1 MEANEKN
8 RLNHLADEKS
18 PYLLQHVHNP
28 VDWHPWNEKA
38 FKKARKEDKPV
49 FLSVGYATC
58 HWCHVMA
65 HESFE
70 DEEVADILNR
80 DYVSIKVDREERPD
94 VDKIYMSVCQALTGR
109 GGWPLTII
117 MTPDAKPF
125 FAATYLPKTGRMG
138 MSGLMDVLAQLAALW
153 KNDRARILKAGDS
166 ITNAIEA
173 KNENAP
179 TAGKISMQTLKL
191 GYEQCAKSYDTQW
204 GGFGNAPKFPTPH
217 NKTFLLR
224 WHRRNIDSRGS
235 VMVENTLDHMRRGGI
250 FDQIGFGFHR
260 YSVDR
265 EWLVPHFEKMLYDQA
280 LLAMAYMDAFQVTR
294 DKKFENA
301 AREIFTYVL
310 RDMTDPDG
318 GFYSAEDA
326 DSEGEEGLFYVWKP
340 KEVKKHLGDEAGTL
354 FCRFYDITE
363 QGNFEEG
370 QSIPHIPVPLE
381 IFALEESIEPEA
393 LAGMLESAR
402 ETLFQH
408 RKKRIHPLKDDK
420 ILTAWNGL
428 MIAAFARG
436 HQVFGDE
443 AYATAATRAAAFIT
457 VNLKRAD
464 GRLLCRYR
472 QGEAAY
478 PAYLDDYAFMVWGL
492 IELYEATF
500 KISWLEE
507 ALSLNRDMLDFFW
520 DGEDGGLFFT
530 GKGNEELLTRS
541 KEIYDGATPSGNSV
555 AALNLLRLGRITGNG
570 QLEQRAEKLIQSFS
584 SEIAAY
590 PMGYTQMLNAI
601 DFMIGPT
608 KEIVIAGNPKE
619 DTTKKMI
626 RAIHQTY
633 LPNRVMLV
641 HSDGPEKEIA
651 QKLVPFLKEM
661 KPVDNKPTAYI
672 CEQYACQTPITTLRE
687 LQAVL
692 KGDKSKAA

>member
-38 FKKARKEDKPV
+38 FKKAAEEDKPV
-49 FLSVGYATC
+49 FLSIGYATC

-117 MTPDAKPF
+117 ITPDGKPF

-138 MSGLMDVLAQLAALW
+138 MSGLVDVLAQLAALW

-179 TAGKISMQTLKL
+179 TAGKISMQTLKI
-191 GYEQCAKSYDTQW
+191 GYEQCAKSYDTRW

-280 LLAMAYMDAFQVTR
+280 LLAMAYMDAFQVIR
-294 DKKFENA
+294 DKKFENV

-326 DSEGEEGLFYVWKP
+326 DSQGEEGLFYVWKP
-340 KEVKKHLGDEAGTL
+340 EEVKKHLGDEAGTL

-381 IFALEESIEPEA
+381 IFALEENIEPEA
-393 LAGMLESAR
+393 LAGRLEGAR
-402 ETLFQH
+402 ETLFQ
-408 RKKRIHPLKDDK
+408 
-420 ILTAWNGL
+420 N
-428 MIAAFARG
+428 RG
-436 HQVFGDE
+436 NALHAKAHMCG
-443 AYATAATRAAAFIT
+443 
-457 VNLKRAD
+457 NL
-464 GRLLCRYR
+464 
-472 QGEAAY
+472 
-478 PAYLDDYAFMVWGL
+478 
-492 IELYEATF
+492 
-500 KISWLEE
+500 
-507 ALSLNRDMLDFFW
+507 N
-520 DGEDGGLFFT
+520 
-530 GKGNEELLTRS
+530 S
-541 KEIYDGATPSGNSV
+541 K
-555 AALNLLRLGRITGNG
+555 
-570 QLEQRAEKLIQSFS
+570 
-584 SEIAAY
+584 
-590 PMGYTQMLNAI
+590 
-601 DFMIGPT
+601 
-608 KEIVIAGNPKE
+608 
-619 DTTKKMI
+619 
-626 RAIHQTY
+626 
-633 LPNRVMLV
+633 
-641 HSDGPEKEIA
+641 
-651 QKLVPFLKEM
+651 
-661 KPVDNKPTAYI
+661 
-672 CEQYACQTPITTLRE
+672 
-687 LQAVL
+687 
-692 KGDKSKAA
+692 